1 MRWSAVIL
9 SVVFFWCCFLSHSKR
24 SLTNMITSYPHSWY
38 QTKNNIHCIVLLSFA
53 LSPTKLSFQTFLSS
67 LRSYKSF
74 FLPLRKCSFKKYFFL
89 FDKCIGFKI
98 GLERNGVFPTSST
111 CMIWK
116 IKSSLVSFQPKFNNL
131 YLSLGGAIG
140 DRLTGSLGAL
150 VALLHSR
157 ELLNILENLKLNRDK
172 SPEASPPRL

>member
-1 MRWSAVIL
+1 MHCP
-9 SVVFFWCCFLSHSKR
+9 VVTKKDR
-24 SLTNMITSYPHSWY
+24 TSP
-38 QTKNNIHCIVLLSFA
+38 KFA

-116 IKSSLVSFQPKFNNL
+116 IKSSLVSFQPKFNNP
-131 YLSLGGAIG
+131 YF
-140 DRLTGSLGAL
+140 
-150 VALLHSR
+150 LHAWPKLIFPTKISFKH
-157 ELLNILENLKLNRDK
+157 ELIPKQRKCKIWESNIQSIMLQCL
-172 SPEASPPRL
+172 